1 VTGEDLTEVKVALGI
16 HSTRLDTVNKE
27 IATNQSTLSALHRRL
42 DSIEQSV
49 ADKPELQDF
58 KKMLD
63 AANNELVVNIV
74 KKIFVTFITVVTAG
88 GASLIGIKIWGSG
101 D

>member
-1 VTGEDLTEVKVALGI
+1 
-16 HSTRLDTVNKE
+16 
-27 IATNQSTLSALHRRL
+27 
-42 DSIEQSV
+42 
-49 ADKPELQDF
+49 
-58 KKMLD
+58 MLD